1 MKMPF
6 AIGVW
11 FWALT
16 ATTAAWAVEITAP
29 APGTVVAAGALVTV
43 QAVLSA
49 GEIASQVGFVTSE
62 GETPAV
68 LSGNTF
74 QAAVRI
80 PQDAVGPELIAAYAI
95 QPEVGAVFGRVE
107 VTVDPGPLTTLVV
120 SVPPELGFAGEVAP
134 VEVRGIFA
142 DGVIRDLSAPETGTT
157 YATSNASVLAVH
169 PFALAQ
175 ARSNGTATLTVAN
188 RGKTET
194 AKVEVRIPAGATN
207 HIPTVTGVDQTVA
220 PESAVTLSATA
231 ADADGDVLEYIWEQR
246 GGRLVVLRNI
256 TSANPVFVSPRVST
270 PHVLELMVTVRDP
283 QGATSFPSL
292 VTITVQ
298 P

>member
-1 MKMPF
+1 MKIPL

-11 FWALT
+11 LLALT

-43 QAVLSA
+43 QAVLAA
-49 GEIASQVGFVTSE
+49 GEVASQVGFVTSE

-95 QPEVGAVFGRVE
+95 EPGVGTSFGRVE
-107 VTVDPGPLTTLVV
+107 VLVDPGPLKTLMV
-120 SVPPELGFAGEVAP
+120 SVAPALHFAGEVAP

-157 YATSNASVLAVH
+157 YTSSDAAVLGVH
-169 PFALAQ
+169 PFALVQ
-175 ARSNGTATLTVAN
+175 ARSSGVATLGVTSH
-188 RGKTET
+188 GKSAT
-194 AKVEVRIPAGATN
+194 ARIQVTIPSGATN

-220 PESAVTLSATA
+220 PETAVTLSATA
-231 ADADGDVLEYIWEQR
+231 VDADGDALEYIWEQR
-246 GGRLVVLRNI
+246 GGRLVALRNLA
-256 TSANPVFVSPRVST
+256 SANPVFVAPRVTT

-283 QGATSFPSL
+283 HGATSLPAL